1 MKGFWFMLVLH
12 VYEWNILDLINDPE
26 RESKIKEL
34 QNEFV
39 NHPNED
45 HHKYGIEV
53 PLEVALAF
61 SKITFKVYNDRMLA
75 YRVVIE

>member
-1 MKGFWFMLVLH
+1 MLVLH